1 MNNKERIEKI
11 FQDYN
16 FIQFPK
22 EYKQTL
28 ILFLDLAQQIFKD
41 NLLSITLGGS
51 GGKNKIIDNSS
62 DLDIYVVLKRYNI
75 SQVAK
80 LQNILDDNK
89 IHIGLT
95 FYNLEEID
103 NNLIDFKTKIMIY
116 EKYTFKVNPTLY
128 GNDYFKTIN
137 YQEVYENDSM
147 NYPQV
152 LQAFKRMYIEVL
164 NNKRKIDKTYIK
176 KMVVVL
182 KCILTSHNI
191 FTYGYNSVYQEFI
204 KLSKTNIKTY
214 NFEDIIK
221 NLDNNINF
229 IIELS
234 NNIINYTEDEVMFKK
249 DKYQK
254 IKRIKEVV

>member
-1 MNNKERIEKI
+1 
-11 FQDYN
+11 
-16 FIQFPK
+16 
-22 EYKQTL
+22 
-28 ILFLDLAQQIFKD
+28 
-41 NLLSITLGGS
+41 
-51 GGKNKIIDNSS
+51 
-62 DLDIYVVLKRYNI
+62 
-75 SQVAK
+75 
-80 LQNILDDNK
+80 
-89 IHIGLT
+89 
-95 FYNLEEID
+95 
-103 NNLIDFKTKIMIY
+103 
-116 EKYTFKVNPTLY
+116 
-128 GNDYFKTIN
+128 
-137 YQEVYENDSM
+137 M